1 MSRFRTKIALPGY
14 EKKLDY
20 REKIVLMGSCFAEN
34 IGEKLT
40 NRCFPVDVNPFGILY
55 NPVSVGNSLEIL
67 MENKRFGDEDIFFS
81 NERWNSYHH
90 HSRFSHQDKEIC
102 LGQINK
108 RVTNGVEQLRQAGF
122 LFITFGTAWVYE
134 NREDRKVVSNC
145 HKQPAKQFRRY
156 RLNVDETVARWETL
170 LTRLWEMNPGLQVI
184 FTVSPIRHW
193 KDGAHENQI
202 SKSVLFLV
210 IEGLIAKF
218 GKERIAYFPS
228 YEIVMDELR
237 DYRFYASD
245 MVHLSELA
253 VDYIWERFSDVLITS
268 DSLDIMK
275 KVEKLRLAVEHRPFD
290 PEAESYRL
298 FLDNQL
304 TRADKL
310 MKQYPFLNIQEILE
324 YLLRKLKE

>member
-108 RVTNGVEQLRQAGF
+108 RVTNGVEQLRQASF

>member
-1 MSRFRTKIALPGY
+1 MSRFRTKIDLPEY
-14 EKKLDY
+14 KKKLDY

-40 NRCFPVDVNPFGILY
+40 SRCFPVDVNPFGILY

-67 MENKRFGDEDIFFS
+67 MEQKRFEDEDIFFA
-81 NERWNSYHH
+81 NGRWNSYHH
-90 HSRFSHQDKEIC
+90 HSRFSHQDQKIC
-102 LGQINK
+102 LEEINK
-108 RVTNGVEQLRQAGF
+108 RVTFGAEQLSQAGF

-134 NREDRKVVSNC
+134 NRDARKVVSNC
-145 HKQPAKQFRRY
+145 HKQPAKQFHRY
-156 RLNVDETVARWETL
+156 RLNVDETVNRWETL

-210 IEGLIAKF
+210 IETLLNRFEKG
-218 GKERIAYFPS
+218 RIAYFPS

-237 DYRFYASD
+237 DYRFYAPD
-245 MVHLSELA
+245 MIHLSDTA
-253 VDYIWERFSDVLITS
+253 VDYIWERFSDVLITR
-268 DSLDIMK
+268 DSLSIMNR
-275 KVEKLRLAVEHRPFD
+275 VEKLRRATEHRPFD
-290 PEAESYRL
+290 EHGKDYRL

-304 TRADKL
+304 TQADKL
-310 MKQYPFLNIQEILE
+310 MKQYPFLNIQDILE
-324 YLLRKLKE
+324 YFLRKLKE

>member
-20 REKIVLMGSCFAEN
+20 RQKIVLMGSCFAEN

-40 NRCFPVDVNPFGILY
+40 SRCFPVYVNPFGILY

-81 NERWNSYHH
+81 NGRWNSYHH
-90 HSRFSHQDKEIC
+90 HSRFSHQDKEFC

-108 RVTNGVEQLRQAGF
+108 RVTNGAEQLREASF

-134 NREDRKVVSNC
+134 NREDQKVVSNC

-218 GKERIAYFPS
+218 GNERIAYFPS

-275 KVEKLRLAVEHRPFD
+275 KVEKLRLAAKHRPFD
-290 PEAESYRL
+290 PKVESYRL

-304 TRADKL
+304 TRAENL

-324 YLLRKLKE
+324 YLLSKLKE